1 MSTEEKENMSTE
13 EEEDY
18 DNIEICEYILCK
30 LKKRED
36 NKIISTLKY
45 MRISVNPKYNDQD
58 YVIILKRDQIKVIYD
73 VTFNEDLALKKIKY
87 CDFKENNSDPKAYI
101 TDKEVNV
108 DNLNDQYY
116 IIGVTEKTMM
126 YILDNIIDDM

>member
-1 MSTEEKENMSTE
+1 MSTE

-18 DNIEICEYILCK
+18 DNIEICGYILCK
-30 LKKRED
+30 LKKRVD

-45 MRISVNPKYNDQD
+45 MRISLNPEYNGQD

-87 CDFKENNSDPKAYI
+87 YDFKENNNDPKAYI
-101 TDKEVNV
+101 TDKEVNI

-116 IIGVTEKTMM
+116 IIGITEKTMM
-126 YILDNIIDDM
+126 YIRDNIIDDIS